1 MNDKINSII
10 QKSKNNEFLKNKI
23 EIRCKCGYLEKITY
37 HDLLSGGKINIGQPA
52 SIISP
57 FISESVYDET
67 IIVTPIHSSRKC
79 PSCGGEITTM
89 FPISLEDLIPILQM
103 QPPDPNMYG

>member
-1 MNDKINSII
+1 MK
-10 QKSKNNEFLKNKI
+10 
-23 EIRCKCGYLEKITY
+23 CKCGYLEKIMY
-37 HDLLSGGKINIGQPA
+37 FDLLSGGEFNIGQPA

-67 IIVTPIHSSRKC
+67 IIVTPIQLSREC
-79 PSCGGEITTM
+79 PSCGGVIITM
-89 FPISLEDLIPILQM
+89 FPTSLEDLIAILKL

>member
-1 MNDKINSII
+1 MNDKINSLL
-10 QKSKNNEFLKNKI
+10 QKNRNNEFLKNKI
-23 EIRCKCGYLEKITY
+23 EIKCKCGYLEKITY
-37 HDLLSGGKINIGQPA
+37 FDLLSGGEFNIGQPA

-67 IIVTPIHSSRKC
+67 IIVTPIQLSREC
-79 PSCGGEITTM
+79 PSCGGMIATM
-89 FPISLEDLIPILQM
+89 FPISLEDLIPILQS